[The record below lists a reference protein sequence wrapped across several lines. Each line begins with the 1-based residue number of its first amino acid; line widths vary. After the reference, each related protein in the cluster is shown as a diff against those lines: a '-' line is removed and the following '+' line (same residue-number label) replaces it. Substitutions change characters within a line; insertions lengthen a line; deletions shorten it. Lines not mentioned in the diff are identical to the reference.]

1 MSSDDDTLAAVE
13 QAVIGVPG
21 VTDLYRARPTVA
33 STVSA
38 VRGIASS
45 ATPARVVVDD
55 GVLRVVIG
63 TDGYRPAPEVARAV
77 HDVAL
82 AAASAHGLAL
92 TRVDVRVARVG

>member
-13 QAVIGVPG
+13 QAVVGVPG

-33 STVSA
+33 SAVSG
-38 VRGIASS
+38 VRGIVSS
-45 ATPARVVVDD
+45 ATPARIVVDD

-92 TRVDVRVARVG
+92 MRVDVRVARVG